1 MGEKTRSLFCNM
13 KISQSYKKAFRSKIY
28 SILFHFL
35 LFRFFLFHFIL
46 FYFILLHF
54 ISFYFILFYF
64 ILLTS
69 RSIFGFSTIQ
79 VYCSFSHWNTREIY
93 SSRFDNSVSY
103 EAFSEHYIQGT

>member
-28 SILFHFL
+28 SILFHFV
-35 LFRFFLFHFIL
+35 LFHFFHLILFHFIL
-46 FYFILLHF
+46 FYFILLH
-54 ISFYFILFYF
+54 FILFYF

-79 VYCSFSHWNTREIY
+79 VYSSFSHWNTREIY